1 MNMKK
6 SLTLL
11 LLLWVWL
18 MPVHGWSLPDASAQ
32 AAPSLKVTG
41 TVVDDDGQPLIGVTV
56 LEVGTN
62 NYVVTDFEGNF
73 AIYNVASEQSVL
85 SFSYVGSK
93 EVRITVGSKRDFH
106 IVMSMDS
113 QYLEDV
119 VVVGYAT
126 QKRESVIGAISTV
139 RPQTLV
145 SAQQTRSLSNSLA
158 GQIAGVVAVQRSGE
172 PGADQSDFWIRGI
185 STFGANS
192 KPLVLVDGIER
203 DLDNIAAEEI
213 ESFSILK
220 DATATAV
227 YGVRGANGVIII
239 QTKRGKVGKPTI
251 SLKAD
256 YGLSNPTQLPEFVG
270 AAKYMAVIN
279 DAYILSGLNPIYSQE
294 RIDKTIA
301 KADKDLYPDINWL
314 DLVCTRNNP
323 NMHASMDINGGTDRL
338 RYSLVFA
345 AMHENGMMPVADDVS
360 YDSKL
365 RMTKYNVRSNVDVN
379 LTPSTVFDLSI
390 GGYITDR
397 VRGGSSVT
405 DVFYAA
411 MDTPPN
417 VYPPVYSNGQFP
429 IYAERYNP
437 WVAATETGYVR
448 TYQTSLQSVVGLTQ
462 NFGELWE
469 PLKGLKA
476 RLLFSF
482 DSYSYNSASRTRTPF
497 YYRASGRDENGELI
511 TTQVGASGQEF
522 LNFSQSSNGTRTK
535 YGEFRIN
542 YNRSFGPHTVEGLI
556 VGSLRDF
563 YRGNTSNSELALPY
577 RDAGI
582 AGRAA
587 YDYDNRYFAEF
598 NFGYNGSEN
607 FKRGYRFGF
616 FPSAALGWMVS
627 NEKFWEPVKN
637 VISHLKLRGSWGKVG
652 NDDISS
658 SRRFGYL
665 SSISSV
671 LGYRFGTTYGVTYN
685 GLAEGDFGIE
695 NLTWETSTK
704 SDLGAEIGLFN
715 MMTLQLDVFSE
726 LRKDIFMQRKTIP
739 EIAGYNVMPYANFGR
754 VRNHGLESSLEL
766 NKQVNDRFF
775 ISVRGNFTYAHNTV
789 LEYDETE
796 AYKQTSLAQT
806 GRPLNTWFGYIADRL
821 YRESDF
827 VDAELGILKDGIPT
841 SELGV
846 VRPGDIKYV
855 DLNEDGKIDVWDQT
869 AIGKPSVPEIIY
881 GFGTNMRYRNVDFG
895 VFFQGASGFSNMLG
909 RDNLSVFIPGSGGGA
924 RGNIYSNVDD
934 RWTPENPSSNV
945 FWPRISATPNPSN
958 QQNSTW
964 WLRKGDY
971 IRLKNMEVGY
981 TLPKQWQK
989 ACSMRAARVFF
1000 RGTNL
1005 LTFAPFKMW
1014 DPEIGSSDGF
1024 DYPLMKMYAFG
1035 IEMSF

>member
-11 LLLWVWL
+11 LLLCIWL

-345 AMHENGMMPVADDVS
+345 AMPLVS
-360 YDSKL
+360 
-365 RMTKYNVRSNVDVN
+365 R
-379 LTPSTVFDLSI
+379 
-390 GGYITDR
+390 
-397 VRGGSSVT
+397 
-405 DVFYAA
+405 
-411 MDTPPN
+411 
-417 VYPPVYSNGQFP
+417 
-429 IYAERYNP
+429 
-437 WVAATETGYVR
+437 
-448 TYQTSLQSVVGLTQ
+448 
-462 NFGELWE
+462 
-469 PLKGLKA
+469 
-476 RLLFSF
+476 
-482 DSYSYNSASRTRTPF
+482 
-497 YYRASGRDENGELI
+497 
-511 TTQVGASGQEF
+511 
-522 LNFSQSSNGTRTK
+522 
-535 YGEFRIN
+535 
-542 YNRSFGPHTVEGLI
+542 
-556 VGSLRDF
+556 
-563 YRGNTSNSELALPY
+563 
-577 RDAGI
+577 
-582 AGRAA
+582 
-587 YDYDNRYFAEF
+587 
-598 NFGYNGSEN
+598 
-607 FKRGYRFGF
+607 
-616 FPSAALGWMVS
+616 
-627 NEKFWEPVKN
+627 
-637 VISHLKLRGSWGKVG
+637 
-652 NDDISS
+652 
-658 SRRFGYL
+658 
-665 SSISSV
+665 
-671 LGYRFGTTYGVTYN
+671 
-685 GLAEGDFGIE
+685 
-695 NLTWETSTK
+695 
-704 SDLGAEIGLFN
+704 
-715 MMTLQLDVFSE
+715 
-726 LRKDIFMQRKTIP
+726 
-739 EIAGYNVMPYANFGR
+739 
-754 VRNHGLESSLEL
+754 
-766 NKQVNDRFF
+766 
-775 ISVRGNFTYAHNTV
+775 
-789 LEYDETE
+789 
-796 AYKQTSLAQT
+796 
-806 GRPLNTWFGYIADRL
+806 
-821 YRESDF
+821 
-827 VDAELGILKDGIPT
+827 
-841 SELGV
+841 
-846 VRPGDIKYV
+846 
-855 DLNEDGKIDVWDQT
+855 
-869 AIGKPSVPEIIY
+869 
-881 GFGTNMRYRNVDFG
+881 
-895 VFFQGASGFSNMLG
+895 
-909 RDNLSVFIPGSGGGA
+909 
-924 RGNIYSNVDD
+924 
-934 RWTPENPSSNV
+934 
-945 FWPRISATPNPSN
+945 
-958 QQNSTW
+958 
-964 WLRKGDY
+964 
-971 IRLKNMEVGY
+971 
-981 TLPKQWQK
+981 
-989 ACSMRAARVFF
+989 
-1000 RGTNL
+1000 
-1005 LTFAPFKMW
+1005 
-1014 DPEIGSSDGF
+1014 
-1024 DYPLMKMYAFG
+1024 
-1035 IEMSF
+1035 